1 MSLNK
6 NISPQSLNQSAS
18 AGLPVPLAAQ
28 TSLSSLNSSFVP
40 HQPTLLPV
48 ASNSVNIPMHHCSSI
63 SSLQSAPIAVP
74 SQPINP
80 PENGRSLSYPS
91 TAAYYKEYYVKV
103 MNYLKSRIDAVES
116 SNSSKPNQFQTAP
129 PNGIPSGLPQDN
141 DPWSH
146 AEAVM
151 KGYFHQR
158 GSREFDWAS
167 WNNYLSWI
175 SRLHPT
181 WYECFCECSR
191 NLGIDW
197 NVMYKKF
204 LESKSLTGDHTPAF
218 DLSKPPPTT
227 TSDPQQAPPP
237 PIKNPFPLMSIPP
250 PTDARV
256 WCEDCDLYLPDQR
269 AFDIHLRAVVHI
281 QNALTKTITQ
291 NVSAVLDIPPPQ
303 ITQTKNPLLPL
314 EPLSLPQ
321 NKSFVD
327 ISRPNPKVRLRLQ
340 HLLDI
345 CIQPLIGLNY
355 VIEFQR
361 RNLLDCIYVCD
372 LCNKRAFL
380 PSAVIQHVCSRKHRM
395 TYLKYHYPPLFH
407 LIKLDKSCALVKK
420 RRLASYA
427 QQIESS
433 EGRKRLSIMMEK
445 ENSSFKTREGP
456 PRTNLRKLKHSLTAV
471 QEKDKEKDGSE
482 KPSDPLLTSGLG
494 APESKVKIPEKDE
507 ETKPLAIPSS
517 PAVDSK
523 ITDKI
528 LSDRFENEDIEEGEM
543 LDCSSTSSY
552 VDAVDDD
559 GSQEDENSYL
569 PPYSKQ
575 NDQLETG
582 TRCGRGVIFSP
593 SQSSDEDE
601 EESSHE
607 LPSFFTSGLESQPG
621 DATSSIQVYLPDF
634 EVGFVSE
641 RPQLPAISVEEKES
655 KCDEVSSEFIDEIT
669 NEGLLNV
676 QREDSIKSR
685 ESSSETKFPPTDS
698 QLAESFQ
705 HEVQWALKCV
715 EKAQRKTNHLQFH
728 FTSQPKSTTSS
739 PLLPNPPKL
748 ATATTTQNDV
758 SSINP
763 PASTNGESASDI
775 VTRAVRVLLGEFKPP
790 LLSPPK
796 PAPTQPTS
804 TTAAKTPSRT
814 LLQQPPFISTLPTMM
829 TISSKGEGTS
839 EPAKDGSESSPPKLP
854 KVDKLDGVKSLL
866 ATPIDALNA
875 LLSSGSSTS
884 NQPQGDNQQ
893 KQPQQSPILY
903 TTQTSTSTTTTPAPT
918 EIFDGYS
925 FFNRQVE
932 VEQKA
937 KTQEQDVV
945 EKQQEKR
952 QEGDSTSIANKAK
965 KPPLLS
971 HRPRAGTGTTTSA
984 TPTRSRLA
992 AFADMYGLN
1001 ERPFPQPPST
1011 PQQAV
1016 PQQQNYST
1024 TQSVLPPQ
1032 LRSAPTISINPTA
1045 AIQQAAAIQAS
1056 QNAWLAAATAS
1067 LWQQQ
1072 QQQPQVPL
1080 LSTPG
1085 TPLAAANPSLGL
1097 NPVAAAAFGG
1107 GTLQPN
1113 TFMVPP
1119 NYFGSGPILRPHQWG
1134 P

>member
-6 NISPQSLNQSAS
+6 NISPQPLNQSVS
-18 AGLPVPLAAQ
+18 TGLHVPLAANSQ
-28 TSLSSLNSSFVP
+28 LNSLNSNYVP
-40 HQPTLLPV
+40 HQPTFLPV
-48 ASNSVNIPMHHCSSI
+48 ASTSVNIPMHQSSSI
-63 SSLQSAPIAVP
+63 SSLQSAPIALP
-74 SQPINP
+74 SQPTNVS
-80 PENGRSLSYPS
+80 ENGRPLPYSS
-91 TAAYYKEYYVKV
+91 TAAYYKEYYVNV
-103 MNYLKSRIDAVES
+103 MNFLKSRIDAVES
-116 SNSSKPNQFQTAP
+116 SNSSKSNQFHTAP
-129 PNGIPSGLPQDN
+129 SNGIPSGLPQDN

-204 LESKSLTGDHTPAF
+204 LESKSLADDQTPAF

-237 PIKNPFPLMSIPP
+237 PITNPFPLTSIPP
-250 PTDARV
+250 PKDSRV

-269 AFDIHLRAVVHI
+269 AYDIHLRAVVHI

-321 NKSFVD
+321 NRSFVD
-327 ISRPNPKVRLRLQ
+327 ISRPSPKVRLRLQ

-372 LCNKRAFL
+372 LCEKRAFL

-445 ENSSFKTREGP
+445 ENSSFKTREGA
-456 PRTNLRKLKHSLTAV
+456 PRTKLRRLKHSLTPV
-471 QEKDKEKDGSE
+471 QEKDEKNDDRE
-482 KPSDPLLTSGLG
+482 KPSDPLVTSGILT
-494 APESKVKIPEKDE
+494 AESKVEILEKE
-507 ETKPLAIPSS
+507 EEARPSATPSS
-517 PAVDSK
+517 PTVDSK

-528 LSDRFENEDIEEGEM
+528 LSDRAENEDIEEGEM

-559 GSQEDENSYL
+559 GSQGNEDSDTV
-569 PPYSKQ
+569 PPTKQ
-575 NDQLETG
+575 NDQPETG

-601 EESSHE
+601 EENSHE
-607 LPSFFTSGLESQPG
+607 LPSFFTSGVESQPG
-621 DATSSIQVYLPDF
+621 DVTPSIQVYLPDF

-641 RPQLPAISVEEKES
+641 RPQLPAISVEEKEP
-655 KCDEVSSEFIDEIT
+655 KYDEVSSEFINEIA

-676 QREDSIKSR
+676 QREESSKPQ
-685 ESSSETKFPPTDS
+685 ESSSEAKLPPTDS

-728 FTSQPKSTTSS
+728 FNCQPKSSASS

-748 ATATTTQNDV
+748 ATKTTTRNDV
-758 SSINP
+758 SSINLS
-763 PASTNGESASDI
+763 ASTNGESASDI

-796 PAPTQPTS
+796 STQTQPTL

-814 LLQQPPFISTLPTMM
+814 LLHQPPFLPTLPAMM
-829 TISSKGEGTS
+829 TTSKVEDTS
-839 EPAKDGSESSPPKLP
+839 KPGNDSESPPPKHP

-875 LLSSGSSTS
+875 LLSGGSSTS
-884 NQPQGDNQQ
+884 NQLERDNQQ
-893 KQPQQSPILY
+893 KQPQQSPIIY
-903 TTQTSTSTTTTPAPT
+903 TTQTSSSNATTTPAPT

-932 VEQKA
+932 EEQKI
-937 KTQEQDVV
+937 KTQEQEVTG
-945 EKQQEKR
+945 KQQER
-952 QEGDSTSIANKAK
+952 GPEGDSTSITNKVK

-971 HRPRAGTGTTTSA
+971 HRPRAGTATTTTA

-992 AFADMYGLN
+992 AFADMYGMN
-1001 ERPFPQPPST
+1001 ERSFPQPPST

-1016 PQQQNYST
+1016 QQQQNYT

-1032 LRSAPTISINPTA
+1032 LRPAPTISVNPTA

-1072 QQQPQVPL
+1072 QQPQVPL

-1085 TPLAAANPSLGL
+1085 TPLAAANPSLAL
-1097 NPVAAAAFGG
+1097 NPAAAPAFGG
-1107 GTLQPN
+1107 GTLHPN
-1113 TFMVPP
+1113 TFMMPP
-1119 NYFGSGPILRPHQWG
+1119 NYFGGGPILRPPQWG